1 VVGTFLVGCGVLVA
15 GCAGVRSEAPE
26 EKQGRTEA
34 TTGQAHSGG
43 AASEEGRCGRMRTFK
58 DEGAVAGWIYRGTYT
73 TNDVPGCPNGGLIS
87 GTDKRD
93 ELAGEDGEDMVRGLG
108 DRDELLGGSGSDV
121 LYGGPGADLLYGE
134 EGDDVLYG
142 GDGSDDNRVL
152 AGGKGEDVVYG
163 GDGND
168 LIYTAHD
175 RQRDKLYCG
184 EGIDWY
190 LADKIDYVSSSCEKK
205 MRERVIS

>member
-1 VVGTFLVGCGVLVA
+1 MVGTFLAGCAVHLLLA

-87 GTDKRD
+87 GIDK
-93 ELAGEDGEDMVRGLG
+93 
-108 DRDELLGGSGSDV
+108 RDELLGGSGSDV

-142 GDGSDDNRVL
+142 ATAATTTGCWREARARMWSTAGMATILFTRPTIGSEMSSIAV
-152 AGGKGEDVVYG
+152 KG
-163 GDGND
+163 
-168 LIYTAHD
+168 
-175 RQRDKLYCG
+175 
-184 EGIDWY
+184 
-190 LADKIDYVSSSCEKK
+190 
-205 MRERVIS
+205 